1 MRSARIVLNTEKRS
15 EYDEN
20 SKIKFD
26 VSDSCDLF
34 NWRLICLCTLDKWHG
49 ASNLRRSFSG
59 TASDPSACMGIYKK
73 EHINLYKE
81 IRHRRLHFGAL
92 LCLVGITLLSMPLLS
107 FLNLFS
113 SLFVPNAAAG
123 LAEQMTGGPGWMN
136 ILFLAVIPAFSEEFV
151 FRGVFFHGYRSH
163 GFWKA
168 ALMSGLIFGL
178 MHLNFNQFSYGFV
191 LGVIFAAVVEASGS
205 IYASMAIHFLINF
218 QSAQAINALTSL
230 TASGVE
236 EEGMLE
242 ISGAFQQ
249 TYLVTTVIVVGIVA
263 IVTTAL
269 VVVLVKLL
277 AKLCDREDYFAW
289 VLNGGEK
296 KALQKRGTSR
306 LIDPFF
312 IGAAAICILFMV
324 SRLLI

>member
-1 MRSARIVLNTEKRS
+1 MTKTAKLNLTFLILAIFSIGGSYAYVLLTNGMELPI
-15 EYDEN
+15 YA
-20 SKIKFD
+20 
-26 VSDSCDLF
+26 DLLVAQL
-34 NWRLICLCTLDKWHG
+34 LILLPAWGYT
-49 ASNLRRSFSG
+49 
-59 TASDPSACMGIYKK
+59 KK

-168 ALMSGLIFGL
+168 ALMSGLIFRL

-242 ISGAFQQ
+242 ISGAFKQ

-312 IGAAAICILFMV
+312 IGAAAICILFMI

>member
-1 MRSARIVLNTEKRS
+1 
-15 EYDEN
+15 
-20 SKIKFD
+20 
-26 VSDSCDLF
+26 
-34 NWRLICLCTLDKWHG
+34 
-49 ASNLRRSFSG
+49 
-59 TASDPSACMGIYKK
+59 
-73 EHINLYKE
+73 
-81 IRHRRLHFGAL
+81 
-92 LCLVGITLLSMPLLS
+92 
-107 FLNLFS
+107 
-113 SLFVPNAAAG
+113 
-123 LAEQMTGGPGWMN
+123 
-136 ILFLAVIPAFSEEFV
+136 
-151 FRGVFFHGYRSH
+151 
-163 GFWKA
+163 
-168 ALMSGLIFGL
+168 MSGLIFGL
-178 MHLNFNQFSYGFV
+178 MHLNFNQFSYGFA

-218 QSAQAINALTSL
+218 QSAQAINALTSF

-312 IGAAAICILFMV
+312 IGGAAICILFMV
-324 SRLLI
+324 SRLLM

>member
-34 NWRLICLCTLDKWHG
+34 NWRLICLCALDKWHG

-59 TASDPSACMGIYKK
+59 TASDPSACMGI
-73 EHINLYKE
+73 YKE

-242 ISGAFQQ
+242 ISGAFKQ

-324 SRLLI
+324 SRLLM

>member
-1 MRSARIVLNTEKRS
+1 MTKTAKLNLTFLILAIFSIGGSYAYVLLTNGMELPI
-15 EYDEN
+15 YA
-20 SKIKFD
+20 
-26 VSDSCDLF
+26 DLLVAQL
-34 NWRLICLCTLDKWHG
+34 LILLPAWGYT
-49 ASNLRRSFSG
+49 
-59 TASDPSACMGIYKK
+59 KK

-168 ALMSGLIFGL
+168 ALMSGL
-178 MHLNFNQFSYGFV
+178 
-191 LGVIFAAVVEASGS
+191 IFAAVVEASGS

>member
-1 MRSARIVLNTEKRS
+1 MTKTAKLNLTFLIIAIFSIGGSYAYVLLTNGMELPI
-15 EYDEN
+15 YA
-20 SKIKFD
+20 
-26 VSDSCDLF
+26 DLLVAQL
-34 NWRLICLCTLDKWHG
+34 LILLPAWGYT
-49 ASNLRRSFSG
+49 
-59 TASDPSACMGIYKK
+59 KK

-81 IRHRRLHFGAL
+81 IRHRRLRFGAL

-123 LAEQMTGGPGWMN
+123 LN

>member
-1 MRSARIVLNTEKRS
+1 MTKTAKLNLTFLILAIFSIGGSYAYVLLTNGMELPI
-15 EYDEN
+15 YA
-20 SKIKFD
+20 
-26 VSDSCDLF
+26 DLLVAQL
-34 NWRLICLCTLDKWHG
+34 LILLPAWGYT
-49 ASNLRRSFSG
+49 
-59 TASDPSACMGIYKK
+59 KK

-191 LGVIFAAVVEASGS
+191 LGVIFA
-205 IYASMAIHFLINF
+205 SMAIHFLINF

-242 ISGAFQQ
+242 ISGAFKQ

-312 IGAAAICILFMV
+312 IGAVAICILFMV